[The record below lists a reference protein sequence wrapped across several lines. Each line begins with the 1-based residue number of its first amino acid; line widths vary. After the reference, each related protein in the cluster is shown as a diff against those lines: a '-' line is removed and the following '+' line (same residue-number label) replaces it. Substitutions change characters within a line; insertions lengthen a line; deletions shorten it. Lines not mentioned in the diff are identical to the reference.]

1 MMWYFFFCF
10 RQKTAYEMR
19 ISDWSSDV
27 CSADLVAVVGLFAVH
42 LGPRVDLRFA
52 GAAFFAFLLVGR
64 LLGLSFLLVAAVL
77 GAFLERLVA
86 LDQVE
91 VAQRQL
97 RGLGKGGMVVEP
109 QDRTR
114 DGSGK
119 SVSVS

>member
-77 GAFLERLVA
+77 GAFRERLVA

-91 VAQRQL
+91 VAQDR
-97 RGLGKGGMVVEP
+97 KSVVEGK
-109 QDRTR
+109 RVSACR
-114 DGSGK
+114 YRGSPYHSK
-119 SVSVS
+119 KKEQ